1 MNLLLYTESKIALAR
16 LTDEISDCG
25 ELQTLTL
32 DPGHTLPD
40 ALFEELGY
48 YGALDED
55 GQAAEDSFA
64 GLLDWFA
71 EPSLVRS

>member
-16 LTDEISDCG
+16 LVDH
-25 ELQTLTL
+25 
-32 DPGHTLPD
+32 DPGAAELDTVAFDPAQALPD
-40 ALFEELGY
+40 SLFEELGY

-55 GQAAEDSFA
+55 GQIGEESFA

-71 EPSLVRS
+71 ESALSF